1 MQRVSSSQL
10 GLTNFTIMEN
20 NDRINFELFDALY
33 SNDTKEE
40 LRKRFKEI
48 IAAARDLEAE
58 VEISLE
64 DVVRGMEICRQL
76 KDLDEEDHEPVPYM
90 PYSYEMEDEGMCC
103 HEDLQLEDPSSV
115 DISGHI
121 HLLVDVALEERDYH
135 DALVVR
141 RFLETFNRKDNHLVE
156 AELPRLDAY
165 IDTLDGYNEYLEQ
178 RNRKPLKN
186 GSRIGRKRDYL
197 FVTDEAS
204 SSKDEEATAEQASLF
219 IEFLTLNGLDSMR
232 TSASKSS
239 PLNIAIFA
247 FIRYWRRRGI
257 LAPQHIV
264 SANAIYRFLTE
275 DCHIR
280 REVTIKSFNNVFNH
294 CEDIKNQEMD
304 DKVADFF
311 AHR

>member
-1 MQRVSSSQL
+1 
-10 GLTNFTIMEN
+10 MEN
-20 NDRINFELFDALY
+20 NNRTNFELFATLC
-33 SNDTKEE
+33 SSEPEE
-40 LRKRFKEI
+40 EIRERFKEI
-48 IAAARDLEAE
+48 IADARDLEIEIPLGAVERIME
-58 VEISLE
+58 V
-64 DVVRGMEICRQL
+64 CRQI
-76 KDLDEEDHEPVPYM
+76 KDLAELDNEPVSNVA
-90 PYSYEMEDEGMCC
+90 YSYELEDEGKFC
-103 HEDLQLEDPSSV
+103 HDDLQIEPPSPVDTPSPV
-115 DISGHI
+115 DISGHM
-121 HLLVDVALEERDYH
+121 HLLVDVAMQERDYH
-135 DALVVR
+135 NVLVVR
-141 RFLETFNRKDNHLVE
+141 NFLETFNRIDNHLVE

-165 IDTLDGYNEYLEQ
+165 IATLDGYYEYLEQ

-186 GSRIGRKRDYL
+186 GTRIGRKKEYL
-197 FVTDEAS
+197 FASDEAS
-204 SSKDEEATAEQASLF
+204 SLKDEETTAEQASLF
-219 IEFLTLNGLDSMR
+219 IEFLTLNGLNSMS

-239 PLNIAIFA
+239 PMNIAIFA

-264 SANAIYRFLTE
+264 SANAIYRFLTD

>member
-1 MQRVSSSQL
+1 MATASILSIRTTNLRRRSNAWRRKNHKHSGQCLLYRVC
-10 GLTNFTIMEN
+10 G
-20 NDRINFELFDALY
+20 
-33 SNDTKEE
+33 
-40 LRKRFKEI
+40 
-48 IAAARDLEAE
+48 
-58 VEISLE
+58 E
-64 DVVRGMEICRQL
+64 DV
-76 KDLDEEDHEPVPYM
+76 
-90 PYSYEMEDEGMCC
+90 
-103 HEDLQLEDPSSV
+103 LQFETLPPV

-121 HLLVDVALEERDYH
+121 HLLVDVAMQERDYH
-135 DALVVR
+135 DVLVVR
-141 RFLETFNRKDNHLVE
+141 RFLETFNRKDI
-156 AELPRLDAY
+156 PRLDAY
-165 IDTLDGYNEYLEQ
+165 IATLDGYYEYLEQ

-186 GSRIGRKRDYL
+186 GTRIGRKREYL

-204 SSKDEEATAEQASLF
+204 SLKDEETTTEQASLF
-219 IEFLTLNGLDSMR
+219 IEFLTLNGLNSMS

-247 FIRYWRRRGI
+247 FIRYWRRKGI

-280 REVTIKSFNNVFNH
+280 REATIKSFNNVFNH

-311 AHR
+311 ARR

>member
-1 MQRVSSSQL
+1 
-10 GLTNFTIMEN
+10 MEN
-20 NDRINFELFDALY
+20 NNRTNFELFATLC
-33 SNDTKEE
+33 SSEPEE
-40 LRKRFKEI
+40 EIRERFKEI
-48 IAAARDLEAE
+48 IADARDLEIEIPLGAVERIME
-58 VEISLE
+58 V
-64 DVVRGMEICRQL
+64 CRQI
-76 KDLDEEDHEPVPYM
+76 KDLAELDNEPVSNVA
-90 PYSYEMEDEGMCC
+90 YSYELEDEGKFC
-103 HEDLQLEDPSSV
+103 HDDLQIEPPSPVDTPSPV
-115 DISGHI
+115 DISGHM
-121 HLLVDVALEERDYH
+121 HLLVDVAMQERDYH
-135 DALVVR
+135 NVLVVR
-141 RFLETFNRKDNHLVE
+141 NFLETFNRIDNHLVE

-165 IDTLDGYNEYLEQ
+165 IATLDGYYEYLEQ

-186 GSRIGRKRDYL
+186 GTRIGRKREYL

-204 SSKDEEATAEQASLF
+204 SLKDEETTAEQASLF
-219 IEFLTLNGLDSMR
+219 IEFLTLNGLNSMS

-239 PLNIAIFA
+239 PMNIAIFA

-264 SANAIYRFLTE
+264 SANAIYRFLTD

>member
-1 MQRVSSSQL
+1 
-10 GLTNFTIMEN
+10 MEN
-20 NDRINFELFDALY
+20 NDRINLEFFTALC
-33 SNDTKEE
+33 SSESEE
-40 LRKRFKEI
+40 VLRKRFKEI
-48 IAAARDLEAE
+48 IAKARDFEKDNLRRD
-58 VEISLE
+58 VERS
-64 DVVRGMEICRQL
+64 MEIIRQM
-76 KDLDEEDHEPVPYM
+76 KDLDEEDFKLFVSM
-90 PYSYEMEDEGMCC
+90 QYSNEMEEEGMFC
-103 HEDLQLEDPSSV
+103 HDDLQFEAPSSV
-115 DISGHI
+115 DMSGHM
-121 HLLVDVALEERDYH
+121 HLLVDVAMQERDYH

-178 RNRKPLKN
+178 RNKKTLKN
-186 GSRIGRKRDYL
+186 GARIGRKREYL
-197 FVTDEAS
+197 FVSDEAS
-204 SSKDEEATAEQASLF
+204 SLKDEETTAEQASLF
-219 IEFLTLNGLDSMR
+219 IEFLTLNGLDSLC

-247 FIRYWRRRGI
+247 FIRYWRRKGI

-280 REVTIKSFNNVFNH
+280 REATIKSFNNVFSH

>member
-1 MQRVSSSQL
+1 
-10 GLTNFTIMEN
+10 MEN
-20 NDRINFELFDALY
+20 NIKISYELYNVLY

-76 KDLDEEDHEPVPYM
+76 KDLDEEDHEPVALMQYPN
-90 PYSYEMEDEGMCC
+90 EMENEGMYCQ
-103 HEDLQLEDPSSV
+103 EDLQLEDPSSV

-121 HLLVDVALEERDYH
+121 HLLVDVAMEERDYH
-135 DALVVR
+135 DVLVVR

-165 IDTLDGYNEYLEQ
+165 IDTLDGYNEYMEQ
-178 RNRKPLKN
+178 RNKKPLKN
-186 GSRIGRKRDYL
+186 GSKIGRKKEYL
-197 FVTDEAS
+197 FVSDEAS
-204 SSKDEEATAEQASLF
+204 SLKDEETTAEQASLF
-219 IEFLTLNGLDSMR
+219 IEFLTLNGLDSMS

-239 PLNIAIFA
+239 PMNIAIFA
-247 FIRYWRRRGI
+247 FIRYWRRKGI

-264 SANAIYRFLTE
+264 SANAIYRFLT
-275 DCHIR
+275 DDFHIR
-280 REVTIKSFNNVFNH
+280 KEVTIKSFYNVFNH
-294 CEDIKNQEMD
+294 CEDMKNQEMD

>member
-1 MQRVSSSQL
+1 
-10 GLTNFTIMEN
+10 MEN
-20 NDRINFELFDALY
+20 NIKISYELYNALY

-58 VEISLE
+58 VEIRLE

-76 KDLDEEDHEPVPYM
+76 KDLDEEDNAPVAPMQY
-90 PYSYEMEDEGMCC
+90 PNEMEDEGMYCQ
-103 HEDLQLEDPSSV
+103 EDLQLEDPSSV

-121 HLLVDVALEERDYH
+121 HILVDVAMEERDYH

-165 IDTLDGYNEYLEQ
+165 IATLDGYYEYLEQ

-186 GSRIGRKRDYL
+186 GTRIGRKKEYL
-197 FVTDEAS
+197 FVSDES
-204 SSKDEEATAEQASLF
+204 SSVKDEETTAEQASLF
-219 IEFLTLNGLDSMR
+219 IEFLTLNGLDSMS

-239 PLNIAIFA
+239 PMNIAIFA

-264 SANAIYRFLTE
+264 SANAIYRFLTD

-280 REVTIKSFNNVFNH
+280 KEVTIKSFYNVFNH
-294 CEDIKNQEMD
+294 CEDMKNQEMD

>member
-1 MQRVSSSQL
+1 
-10 GLTNFTIMEN
+10 MEN
-20 NDRINFELFDALY
+20 NDRINLEFFTALC
-33 SNDTKEE
+33 SSESEE
-40 LRKRFKEI
+40 VLRKRFKEI
-48 IAAARDLEAE
+48 IAKARDFEKDNLRRD
-58 VEISLE
+58 VERS
-64 DVVRGMEICRQL
+64 MEIIRQM
-76 KDLDEEDHEPVPYM
+76 KDLDEEDFKLFVSM
-90 PYSYEMEDEGMCC
+90 QYSNEMEEEGMFC
-103 HEDLQLEDPSSV
+103 HDDLQFEAPSSV
-115 DISGHI
+115 DMSGHM
-121 HLLVDVALEERDYH
+121 HLLVDVAMQERDYH

-178 RNRKPLKN
+178 RNKKTLKN
-186 GSRIGRKRDYL
+186 GARIGRKREYL

-204 SSKDEEATAEQASLF
+204 SLKDEETTAEQASLF
-219 IEFLTLNGLDSMR
+219 IEFLTLNGLDSLC

-247 FIRYWRRRGI
+247 FIRYWRRKGI

-264 SANAIYRFLTE
+264 SANAIYRFLTD

-311 AHR
+311 ARR

>member
-1 MQRVSSSQL
+1 MQRVSSSQQ
-10 GLTNFTIMEN
+10 GLTDFTIMEN
-20 NDRINFELFDALY
+20 NDRINFEFFTALC
-33 SNDTKEE
+33 SSESEEE

-48 IAAARDLEAE
+48 IVKARDLEKDNFRRE
-58 VEISLE
+58 VEPS
-64 DVVRGMEICRQL
+64 MEIIRQM
-76 KDLDEEDHEPVPYM
+76 KDLDEEDFKLLVSM
-90 PYSYEMEDEGMCC
+90 QYSNEIEDEGMFC
-103 HEDLQLEDPSSV
+103 HEDLQFEVPSSV
-115 DISGHI
+115 DISGHM

-178 RNRKPLKN
+178 RNKKPLKN
-186 GSRIGRKRDYL
+186 GARIGRKRDYL

-204 SSKDEEATAEQASLF
+204 SLKDEEATAEQASSL
-219 IEFLTLNGLDSMR
+219 IEFLTLNGLDTMS

-239 PLNIAIFA
+239 PLNIAIYA
-247 FIRYWRRRGI
+247 FIRYWRRKGI

>member
-1 MQRVSSSQL
+1 MQRVSSSQQ
-10 GLTNFTIMEN
+10 GLTDFTIMEN
-20 NDRINFELFDALY
+20 NDRINFEFFTALC
-33 SNDTKEE
+33 SSESEEE

-48 IAAARDLEAE
+48 IVKARDLEKDNLRRE
-58 VEISLE
+58 VEPS
-64 DVVRGMEICRQL
+64 MEIIRQM
-76 KDLDEEDHEPVPYM
+76 KDLDEEDFKLLVSM
-90 PYSYEMEDEGMCC
+90 QYSNEIEDEGMFC
-103 HEDLQLEDPSSV
+103 HEDLQFEVPSSV
-115 DISGHI
+115 DISGHM

-178 RNRKPLKN
+178 RNKKPLKN
-186 GSRIGRKRDYL
+186 GARIGRKRDYL

-204 SSKDEEATAEQASLF
+204 SLKDEEATAEQASSL
-219 IEFLTLNGLDSMR
+219 IEFLTLNGLDTMS

-247 FIRYWRRRGI
+247 FIRYWRRKGI

-264 SANAIYRFLTE
+264 SANAIYRFLTD

-280 REVTIKSFNNVFNH
+280 KEVTIKSFNNVFNH

>member
-1 MQRVSSSQL
+1 
-10 GLTNFTIMEN
+10 MEN
-20 NDRINFELFDALY
+20 NIKISYELYNALY

-58 VEISLE
+58 VEIRLE

-76 KDLDEEDHEPVPYM
+76 KDLDEEDNEPVAPMQY
-90 PYSYEMEDEGMCC
+90 PNEMEDEGMYCQ
-103 HEDLQLEDPSSV
+103 EDLQLEDPSSV

-121 HLLVDVALEERDYH
+121 HILVDVAMEERDYH

-165 IDTLDGYNEYLEQ
+165 IATLDGYYEYLEQ

-186 GSRIGRKRDYL
+186 GGRIGRKKEYL
-197 FVTDEAS
+197 FVSDEAS
-204 SSKDEEATAEQASLF
+204 SLKDEETTAEQASLF
-219 IEFLTLNGLDSMR
+219 IEFLTLNGLNSMS

-239 PLNIAIFA
+239 PMNIAIFA

-280 REVTIKSFNNVFNH
+280 KEVTIKSFNNVFNH

>member
-1 MQRVSSSQL
+1 
-10 GLTNFTIMEN
+10 MEN
-20 NDRINFELFDALY
+20 NVRINFELFTALY

-48 IAAARDLEAE
+48 IAAAKDLEAE
-58 VEISLE
+58 VEIRLE

-76 KDLDEEDHEPVPYM
+76 KDLDEEDHEPVALMQYPN
-90 PYSYEMEDEGMCC
+90 EMENEGMYCQ
-103 HEDLQLEDPSSV
+103 EDLQLEDPSSV

-121 HLLVDVALEERDYH
+121 HLLVDVAMEERDYH
-135 DALVVR
+135 DVLVVR

-165 IDTLDGYNEYLEQ
+165 IDTLDGYNEYMEQ
-178 RNRKPLKN
+178 RNKKPLKN
-186 GSRIGRKRDYL
+186 GSRIGRKREYL

-204 SSKDEEATAEQASLF
+204 SLKDEETTAEQASLF
-219 IEFLTLNGLDSMR
+219 IEFLTLNGLNSMS

-239 PLNIAIFA
+239 PMNIAIFA

-280 REVTIKSFNNVFNH
+280 KEVTIKSFNNVFNH

>member
-1 MQRVSSSQL
+1 
-10 GLTNFTIMEN
+10 MEN
-20 NDRINFELFDALY
+20 NIKISYELYNVLY

-58 VEISLE
+58 VEIRPG
-64 DVVRGMEICRQL
+64 DVERGMEICRQL
-76 KDLDEEDHEPVPYM
+76 KDLDEEDNEPVAPMQY
-90 PYSYEMEDEGMCC
+90 PNEMEDEGMYCQ
-103 HEDLQLEDPSSV
+103 EDLQLEDPSSV

-121 HLLVDVALEERDYH
+121 HLLVDVAMEERDYH

-165 IDTLDGYNEYLEQ
+165 IATLDGYYEYLEQ

-186 GSRIGRKRDYL
+186 GTRIGRKKEYL
-197 FVTDEAS
+197 FVSDEAS
-204 SSKDEEATAEQASLF
+204 SLKDEETTAEQASLF
-219 IEFLTLNGLDSMR
+219 IEFLTLNGLNSMS

-239 PLNIAIFA
+239 PMNIAIFA
-247 FIRYWRRRGI
+247 FIRYWKRRGI

-264 SANAIYRFLTE
+264 SANAIYRFLTD

-280 REVTIKSFNNVFNH
+280 KEVTIKSFNNVFNH

>member
-1 MQRVSSSQL
+1 
-10 GLTNFTIMEN
+10 MEN
-20 NDRINFELFDALY
+20 NNRTNFELFATLC
-33 SNDTKEE
+33 SSEPEE
-40 LRKRFKEI
+40 EIRERFKEI
-48 IAAARDLEAE
+48 IADARDLEIEIPLGAVERIME
-58 VEISLE
+58 V
-64 DVVRGMEICRQL
+64 CRQI
-76 KDLDEEDHEPVPYM
+76 KDLAELDNEPVSNVA
-90 PYSYEMEDEGMCC
+90 YSYELEDEGKFC
-103 HEDLQLEDPSSV
+103 HDDLQIEPPSPVDTPSPV
-115 DISGHI
+115 DISGHM
-121 HLLVDVALEERDYH
+121 HLLVDVAMQERDYH
-135 DALVVR
+135 NVLVVR
-141 RFLETFNRKDNHLVE
+141 NFLETFNRIDNHFVE

-165 IDTLDGYNEYLEQ
+165 IATLDGYYEYLEQ

-186 GSRIGRKRDYL
+186 GTRIGRKKEYL
-197 FVTDEAS
+197 FVSDEAS
-204 SSKDEEATAEQASLF
+204 SLKDEETTAEQASLF
-219 IEFLTLNGLDSMR
+219 IEFLTLNGLNSMS

-239 PLNIAIFA
+239 PMNIAIFA

-264 SANAIYRFLTE
+264 SANAIYRFLTD

>member
-1 MQRVSSSQL
+1 MQRVSSSQQ
-10 GLTNFTIMEN
+10 GLTDFTIMEN
-20 NDRINFELFDALY
+20 NDRINFEFFTALC
-33 SNDTKEE
+33 SSESEEE
-40 LRKRFKEI
+40 LRKRLKEI
-48 IAAARDLEAE
+48 IVKARDLEKDNLRRE
-58 VEISLE
+58 VEPS
-64 DVVRGMEICRQL
+64 MEIIRQM
-76 KDLDEEDHEPVPYM
+76 KDLDEEDFKLLVSM
-90 PYSYEMEDEGMCC
+90 QYSNEIEDEGMFC
-103 HEDLQLEDPSSV
+103 HEDLQFEVPSSV
-115 DISGHI
+115 DISGHM

-178 RNRKPLKN
+178 RNKKPLKN
-186 GSRIGRKRDYL
+186 GARIGRKRDYL

-204 SSKDEEATAEQASLF
+204 SLKDEEATAEQASLF
-219 IEFLTLNGLDSMR
+219 IEFLTLNGLNSMS

-239 PLNIAIFA
+239 PMNIAIFA
-247 FIRYWRRRGI
+247 FIRYWRRKGI

-264 SANAIYRFLTE
+264 SANAIYRFLTD

>member
-1 MQRVSSSQL
+1 
-10 GLTNFTIMEN
+10 MEN
-20 NDRINFELFDALY
+20 NIKISYELFDALY

-48 IAAARDLEAE
+48 IAAARELE
-58 VEISLE
+58 VEIRPG
-64 DVVRGMEICRQL
+64 DVERSMEIIRQM
-76 KDLDEEDHEPVPYM
+76 KDLDEEDFKLLVSM
-90 PYSYEMEDEGMCC
+90 QYSNEIEDEGMFC
-103 HEDLQLEDPSSV
+103 HEDLQFEVPSSV
-115 DISGHI
+115 DISGHM

-178 RNRKPLKN
+178 RNKKPLKN
-186 GSRIGRKRDYL
+186 GARIGRKRDYL

-204 SSKDEEATAEQASLF
+204 SLKDEEATAEQASSL
-219 IEFLTLNGLDSMR
+219 IEFLTLNGLDTMS

-239 PLNIAIFA
+239 PLNIAIYA
-247 FIRYWRRRGI
+247 FIRYWRRKGI

-311 AHR
+311 ARR

>member
-1 MQRVSSSQL
+1 
-10 GLTNFTIMEN
+10 MEN
-20 NDRINFELFDALY
+20 NNRTNFELFATLC
-33 SNDTKEE
+33 SSEPEE
-40 LRKRFKEI
+40 EIRERFKEI
-48 IAAARDLEAE
+48 IADARDLEIEIPLGAVERIME
-58 VEISLE
+58 V
-64 DVVRGMEICRQL
+64 CRQI
-76 KDLDEEDHEPVPYM
+76 KDLAELDNEPVSNVA
-90 PYSYEMEDEGMCC
+90 YSYELEDEGKFC
-103 HEDLQLEDPSSV
+103 HDDLQIEPPSPVDTPSPV
-115 DISGHI
+115 DISGHM
-121 HLLVDVALEERDYH
+121 HLLVDVAMQERDYH
-135 DALVVR
+135 NVLVVR
-141 RFLETFNRKDNHLVE
+141 NFLETFNRIDNHLVE

-165 IDTLDGYNEYLEQ
+165 IATLDGYYEYLEQ

-186 GSRIGRKRDYL
+186 GTRIGRKKEYL
-197 FVTDEAS
+197 FVSDEAS
-204 SSKDEEATAEQASLF
+204 SVKDEETTAEQASLF
-219 IEFLTLNGLDSMR
+219 IEFLTLNGLNSMS

-239 PLNIAIFA
+239 PMNIAIFA

-275 DCHIR
+275 DCNIR

>member
-1 MQRVSSSQL
+1 MQRVSSSQQ
-10 GLTNFTIMEN
+10 GLTDFTIMEN
-20 NDRINFELFDALY
+20 NDRINFEFFTALC
-33 SNDTKEE
+33 SSESEEE

-48 IAAARDLEAE
+48 IVKARDLEKDNLRRE
-58 VEISLE
+58 VEPS
-64 DVVRGMEICRQL
+64 MEIIRQM
-76 KDLDEEDHEPVPYM
+76 KDLDEEDFKLLVSM
-90 PYSYEMEDEGMCC
+90 QYSNEIEDEGMFC
-103 HEDLQLEDPSSV
+103 HEDLQFEVPSSV
-115 DISGHI
+115 DISGHM

-178 RNRKPLKN
+178 RNKKPLKN
-186 GSRIGRKRDYL
+186 GARIGRKRDYL

-204 SSKDEEATAEQASLF
+204 SLKDEEATAEQASSL
-219 IEFLTLNGLDSMR
+219 IEFLTLNGLDTMS

-247 FIRYWRRRGI
+247 FIRYWRRKGI

-311 AHR
+311 ARR

>member
-20 NDRINFELFDALY
+20 NIKISYELFDALY
-33 SNDTKEE
+33 SNETKEE

-48 IAAARDLEAE
+48 IAEARELE
-58 VEISLE
+58 VEIRPG
-64 DVVRGMEICRQL
+64 DVERGMEICRHI
-76 KDLDEEDHEPVPYM
+76 KDLDEEDNEPVPYM

-103 HEDLQLEDPSSV
+103 HEDLQLEAPTSV
-115 DISGHI
+115 DISGHMN
-121 HLLVDVALEERDYH
+121 LLVDVALEERDYH

-165 IDTLDGYNEYLEQ
+165 IATLDGYYEYLEQ
-178 RNRKPLKN
+178 RDRKPLKN
-186 GSRIGRKRDYL
+186 GTRVGRKREYL

-204 SSKDEEATAEQASLF
+204 SLKDEETTAEQASSF
-219 IEFLTLNGLDSMR
+219 IDFLTLNGLDSLCI
-232 TSASKSS
+232 SASKSS

-247 FIRYWRRRGI
+247 FIRYWRRKGI

-264 SANAIYRFLTE
+264 SANAIYRFLTD

-294 CEDIKNQEMD
+294 CEDMQNQDMD

-311 AHR
+311 AQR

>member
-1 MQRVSSSQL
+1 
-10 GLTNFTIMEN
+10 MEN
-20 NDRINFELFDALY
+20 NIKISYELYNVLY

-58 VEISLE
+58 VEIRLE

-76 KDLDEEDHEPVPYM
+76 KDLDEEDHEPVALMQYPN
-90 PYSYEMEDEGMCC
+90 EMENEGMYCQ
-103 HEDLQLEDPSSV
+103 EDLQLEDPSSV

-121 HLLVDVALEERDYH
+121 HLLVDVAMEERDYH
-135 DALVVR
+135 DVLVVR

-165 IDTLDGYNEYLEQ
+165 IDTLDGYNEYMEQ
-178 RNRKPLKN
+178 RNKKPLKN
-186 GSRIGRKRDYL
+186 GSKIGRKRDYL

-204 SSKDEEATAEQASLF
+204 SLKDEETTAEQASLF
-219 IEFLTLNGLDSMR
+219 IEFLTLNGLNSMS

-239 PLNIAIFA
+239 PMNIAIFA

-275 DCHIR
+275 DCNIR
-280 REVTIKSFNNVFNH
+280 KEVTIKSFNNVFNH

>member
-1 MQRVSSSQL
+1 
-10 GLTNFTIMEN
+10 MEN
-20 NDRINFELFDALY
+20 NIKISYELYNVLY

-58 VEISLE
+58 VEIRLE

-76 KDLDEEDHEPVPYM
+76 KDLDEEDHEPVALMQYPN
-90 PYSYEMEDEGMCC
+90 EMENEGMYCQ
-103 HEDLQLEDPSSV
+103 EDLQLEDPSSV

-121 HLLVDVALEERDYH
+121 HLLVDVAMEERDYH
-135 DALVVR
+135 DVLVVR

-165 IDTLDGYNEYLEQ
+165 IDTLDGYNEYMEQ
-178 RNRKPLKN
+178 RNKKPLKN
-186 GSRIGRKRDYL
+186 GSKIGRKRDYL

-204 SSKDEEATAEQASLF
+204 SLKDEETTAEQASLF
-219 IEFLTLNGLDSMR
+219 IEFLTLNGLNSMS

-239 PLNIAIFA
+239 PMNIAIFA

-275 DCHIR
+275 DCNIR
-280 REVTIKSFNNVFNH
+280 KEVTIKSFNNVFNH
-294 CEDIKNQEMD
+294 CEDIQNQEMD

>member
-1 MQRVSSSQL
+1 
-10 GLTNFTIMEN
+10 MEN
-20 NDRINFELFDALY
+20 NNRTNFELFATLC
-33 SNDTKEE
+33 SSEPEE
-40 LRKRFKEI
+40 EIRERFKEI
-48 IAAARDLEAE
+48 IADARDLEIEIPLGAVERIME
-58 VEISLE
+58 V
-64 DVVRGMEICRQL
+64 CRQI
-76 KDLDEEDHEPVPYM
+76 KDLAELDNEPVSNVA
-90 PYSYEMEDEGMCC
+90 YSYELEDEGKFC
-103 HEDLQLEDPSSV
+103 HDDLQIEPPSPVDTPSPV
-115 DISGHI
+115 DISGHM
-121 HLLVDVALEERDYH
+121 HLLVDVAMQERDYH
-135 DALVVR
+135 NVLVVR
-141 RFLETFNRKDNHLVE
+141 NFLETFNRIDNHLVE

-165 IDTLDGYNEYLEQ
+165 IATLDGYYEYLEQ

-186 GSRIGRKRDYL
+186 GTRIGRKKEYL
-197 FVTDEAS
+197 FVSDEAS
-204 SSKDEEATAEQASLF
+204 SLKDEETTAEQASLF
-219 IEFLTLNGLDSMR
+219 IEFLTLNGLDSMS

-239 PLNIAIFA
+239 PMNIAIFA

>member
-1 MQRVSSSQL
+1 
-10 GLTNFTIMEN
+10 MEN
-20 NDRINFELFDALY
+20 NIKISYELYNVLY

-76 KDLDEEDHEPVPYM
+76 KDLDEEDHEPVALMQYPN
-90 PYSYEMEDEGMCC
+90 EMENEGMYCQ
-103 HEDLQLEDPSSV
+103 EDLQLEDPSSV

-121 HLLVDVALEERDYH
+121 HLLVDVAMEERDYH
-135 DALVVR
+135 DVLVVR

-165 IDTLDGYNEYLEQ
+165 IDTLDGYNEYMEQ
-178 RNRKPLKN
+178 RNKKPLKN
-186 GSRIGRKRDYL
+186 GSKIGRKKEYL
-197 FVTDEAS
+197 FVSDEAS
-204 SSKDEEATAEQASLF
+204 SLKDEETTAEQASLF
-219 IEFLTLNGLDSMR
+219 IEFLTLNGLDSMS

-239 PLNIAIFA
+239 PMNIAIFA
-247 FIRYWRRRGI
+247 FIRYWRRKGI

-264 SANAIYRFLTE
+264 SANAIYRFLTD

-280 REVTIKSFNNVFNH
+280 KEVTIKSFNNVFNH

>member
-1 MQRVSSSQL
+1 MQGVSSSQQ

-20 NDRINFELFDALY
+20 YDRIRFEFFTALC
-33 SNDTKEE
+33 SSETEEE
-40 LRKRFKEI
+40 LRERFKKI
-48 IAAARDLEAE
+48 IAKARDFEKDNPRRN
-58 VEISLE
+58 VEL
-64 DVVRGMEICRQL
+64 GMEVCRQI
-76 KDLDEEDHEPVPYM
+76 KGLDEEDNEPVPYM
-90 PYSYEMEDEGMCC
+90 PYSYEMEDEGIFC
-103 HEDLQLEDPSSV
+103 HEDLQFEVPSSV
-115 DISGHI
+115 DMSEHM

-186 GSRIGRKRDYL
+186 GVRIGRKREYL
-197 FVTDEAS
+197 FVSDEAS
-204 SSKDEEATAEQASLF
+204 SLKDEGATAEQASSF
-219 IEFLTLNGLDSMR
+219 IEFLTLNGLNSMS

-247 FIRYWRRRGI
+247 FIRYWRRKGI

-264 SANAIYRFLTE
+264 SANAIYRFLTD